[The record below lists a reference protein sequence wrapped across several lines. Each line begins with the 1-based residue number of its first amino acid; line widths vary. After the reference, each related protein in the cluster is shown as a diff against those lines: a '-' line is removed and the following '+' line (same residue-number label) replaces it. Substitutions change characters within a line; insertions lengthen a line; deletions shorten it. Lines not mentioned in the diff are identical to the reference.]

1 MYKSPLNYVG
11 NKYRLLPQLLK
22 LFPKNINNFIDLFSG
37 GCDVTI
43 NTSAKNKYANDIN
56 FPVIEILLAFQQ
68 TPIEKTLEF
77 IDNRIAEFNLSKTN
91 EDGYLQYREKY
102 NNGTYNSP
110 LDLFTLSRF
119 SYNQLF
125 RFNKHGEFNNA
136 FGKNRSSFN
145 DNMRNNLILT
155 YPSFQDIN
163 ISTIDFRKF
172 NLQNLNKN
180 DFVYIDPPYLIA
192 RADYNTGKTAG
203 LSWNERDELDLYNI
217 LDDLTKNKINWGF
230 SNFLKHKNK
239 INYML
244 NDWIQNNKYTT
255 YNIKANY
262 SKLTNKLDRIV
273 DPTMEILITN
283 YKM

>member
-11 NKYRLLPQLLK
+11 NKYKLLPQLLR
-22 LFPKNINNFIDLFSG
+22 LFPKDINNFIDLFSG

-43 NTSAKNKYANDIN
+43 NTPAENKYANDIN

-68 TPIEKTLEF
+68 TSIEKTLEF

-91 EDGYLQYREKY
+91 EEGYLQYREKY

-155 YPSFQDIN
+155 YPSIQDIHL
-163 ISTIDFRKF
+163 STQDFRKF
-172 NLQNLNKN
+172 KLDNIQEN
-180 DFVYIDPPYLIA
+180 DFFYIDPPYLIA

-203 LSWNERDELDLYNI
+203 LSWTEKDELDLYNF
-217 LDDLTKNKINWGF
+217 LDNLTKFGIKWGF

-239 INYML
+239 TNTML
-244 NDWIQNNKYTT
+244 YQWLELHEYHM
-255 YNIKANY
+255 YNIQADY
-262 SKLTNKLDRIV
+262 SKLTNKVQRKEQSTL
-273 DPTMEILITN
+273 EILITN
-283 YKM
+283 YD